1 MLNNKKVNQISKLV
15 LVILFVATPILLA
28 WMSFGSG
35 YASAESG
42 DQRTKGLT
50 ISPLRTEIEI
60 APGISQAKT
69 LSITN
74 NNKTPIAVRL
84 SAEEFSVI
92 NQQYDYAFNVETQL
106 SKWVTFTPDTLELAV
121 GETKTAIFRVGVPI
135 NAEPGG
141 RYISMFATT
150 DASASNDG
158 VASRQRVASLI
169 YMTVSGEVSRSGK
182 LATLNS
188 PWFMTGPSD
197 WTVTLQ
203 NTGSTHYRSRYNV
216 VVYPLLGD
224 GEIARVNGDVLIL
237 PGTVRLVKDKIPHP
251 GLPGIYKVVYTIGL
265 GDTPAEV
272 QTRYIVYLPPVAIIV
287 SVFAIIL
294 ILSLISEYRSR
305 TKKRQSV

>member
-1 MLNNKKVNQISKLV
+1 ML
-15 LVILFVATPILLA
+15 
-28 WMSFGSG
+28 FGSG

-42 DQRTKGLT
+42 DQHTKGLT
-50 ISPLRTEIEI
+50 ISPLRTEVEI
-60 APGISQAKT
+60 APGTSQDKT

-74 NNKTPIAVRL
+74 NNDYLITVQL
-84 SAEEFSVI
+84 SVEEFSVI

-106 SKWVTFTPDTLELAV
+106 AKWVTFTPDTLELAV
-121 GETKTAIFRVGVPI
+121 GETKTATFTVGVPI

-150 DASASNDG
+150 DAGASNDG

-188 PWFMTGPSD
+188 PWFIAQPSD
-197 WTVTLQ
+197 WTATLQ

-216 VVYPLLGD
+216 VVYPLFGD
-224 GEIARVNGDVLIL
+224 SEVARTNGDVLIL
-237 PGTVRLVKDKIPHP
+237 PGTVRSIKDKIPHP

-265 GDTPAEV
+265 GDTPADV
-272 QTRYIVYLPPVAIIV
+272 QTRYVVYLPPVAIIV
-287 SVFAIIL
+287 SLFAIIL
-294 ILSLISEYRSR
+294 ILSLISEYKSR